1 MLYYIIDVSYLFL
14 RAAGIVLELF
24 IQILDYFENFP
35 NSTRG
40 LYNII
45 IIITYCYYIIV

>member
-1 MLYYIIDVSYLFL
+1 MRLIYLFL
-14 RAAGIVLELF
+14 RAAGIVFELF

-35 NSTRG
+35 NITRG
-40 LYNII
+40 LYNIII